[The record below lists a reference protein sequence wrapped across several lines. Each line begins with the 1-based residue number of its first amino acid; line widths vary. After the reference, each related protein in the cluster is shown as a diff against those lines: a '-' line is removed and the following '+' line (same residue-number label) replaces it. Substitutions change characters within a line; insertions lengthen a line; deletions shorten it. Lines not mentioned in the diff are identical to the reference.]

1 MIPKEVYEETLLS
14 FLAPVRQFLDDP
26 KVSEIM
32 INGPNQIF
40 IEKAGRLTLTDAR
53 FPSTEALYA
62 ALRNIAQFVGKL
74 VDEDHPILEA
84 RLPDGS
90 RIEAIIPPAAP
101 DGPDVS
107 IRRFFKETL
116 TVQRLIDFGS
126 LTAEAAAMLECL
138 VALKQNV
145 VVAGGTG
152 SGKTSMLNALSSFIP
167 DGERIV
173 IIEDSREVQLQRQ
186 HVVQL
191 EARPGD
197 AKGRGLV
204 GIRDLFRATLRMRP
218 DRIVV
223 GEIRGGEALDLVQAM
238 TSGHGGCIT
247 TVHATYPR
255 DTLTRL
261 ETMALMSDVALPLSA
276 LRMQL
281 GSAINIIVQTSRLTD
296 GSRKVTH
303 ISEVRGYTPEDG
315 FKITDLFLRRYA
327 GRDAEGSLLSTF
339 EPTGELP
346 LCTEMVHSYGM
357 SFPDVIY
364 EAARVRQAQGH
375 EDDASAGYHH
385 GVEGQD

>member
-14 FLAPVRQFLDDP
+14 FLAPVRPFLDDP

-40 IEKAGRLTLTDAR
+40 IEKAGKLTLTDAR
-53 FPSTEALYA
+53 FPSHEALNA
-62 ALRNIAQFVGKL
+62 ALRNIAQYVGKM
-74 VDEDHPILEA
+74 VNEDNPILEA

-90 RIEAIIPPAAP
+90 RIEAVIPPAAP
-101 DGPDVS
+101 DGPDVA

-116 TVQRLIDFGS
+116 TVQRLVDFGS
-126 LTAEAAAMLECL
+126 LTTEAAQVLECL
-138 VALKQNV
+138 VVIKQNM

-197 AKGRGLV
+197 AKGRGKV
-204 GIRDLFRATLRMRP
+204 SIRDLFRATLRMRP

-247 TVHATYPR
+247 TVHATYPH

-261 ETMALMSDVALPLSA
+261 ETMSLMSDVELPLSA
-276 LRMQL
+276 LRVQL
-281 GSAINIIVQTSRLTD
+281 GSAVNLIVQTSRLQD
-296 GSRKVTH
+296 GSRRVTH
-303 ISEVRGYTPEDG
+303 VSEVRGYSAEKG
-315 FKITDLFLRRYA
+315 FEIVDIFARRFH
-327 GRDAEGSLLSTF
+327 GRDEEGNLISTF

-346 LCTEMVHSYGM
+346 LCTDMVHSYGM
-357 SFPDVIY
+357 AFPEAVY
-364 EAARVRQAQGH
+364 EAARVRAEQGPEAQT
-375 EDDASAGYHH
+375 GYGQGGGQH
-385 GVEGQD
+385 G

>member
-14 FLAPVRQFLDDP
+14 FLAPVRPFLDDP

-53 FPSTEALYA
+53 FSSAEALNA
-62 ALRNIAQFVGKL
+62 ALRNIAQFVGKM
-74 VDEDHPILEA
+74 VNEEHPILEA

-101 DGPDVS
+101 DGPDVA

-116 TVQRLIDFGS
+116 TVQRLVDFGA
-126 LTAEAAAMLECL
+126 LTAEAAAVLEAL
-138 VALKQNV
+138 VVLKQNV

-197 AKGRGLV
+197 AKGRGKV

-223 GEIRGGEALDLVQAM
+223 GEIRGGEALDLIQAM

-247 TVHATYPR
+247 TVHATYPH

-261 ETMALMSDVALPLSA
+261 ETMSLMSDVELPLSA
-276 LRMQL
+276 LRVQL
-281 GSAINIIVQTSRLTD
+281 GSAVNLIVQTSRLQD

-303 ISEVRGYTPEDG
+303 ISEVRGYNPDKG
-315 FKITDLFLRRYA
+315 FEIAHIFERKFH
-327 GRDAEGSLLSTF
+327 GRDEQGNLLSTF
-339 EPTGELP
+339 EPSGELP
-346 LCTEMVHSYGM
+346 LCTELVHSYGM
-357 SFPDVIY
+357 AYPDAVY
-364 EAARVRQAQGH
+364 EAARARAEQGH
-375 EDDASAGYHH
+375 SGYDMHQHGGGHH
-385 GVEGQD
+385 G

>member
-14 FLAPVRQFLDDP
+14 FLTPVRPFLDDP

-40 IEKAGRLTLTDAR
+40 IEKSGKLTLTDAR
-53 FPSTEALYA
+53 FPSHEALNA
-62 ALRNIAQFVGKL
+62 ALRNIAQYVGKM
-74 VDEDHPILEA
+74 VNEDNPILEA

-90 RIEAIIPPAAP
+90 RIEAVIPPAAP

-116 TVQRLIDFGS
+116 TVQRLVDFGS
-126 LTAEAAAMLECL
+126 LTTEAAQVLECL
-138 VALKQNV
+138 VVMKQNI

-197 AKGRGLV
+197 AKGRGKV
-204 GIRDLFRATLRMRP
+204 SIRDLFRATLRMRP

-247 TVHATYPR
+247 TVHATYPH

-261 ETMALMSDVALPLSA
+261 ETMSLMSDVELPLSA
-276 LRMQL
+276 LRVQL
-281 GSAINIIVQTSRLTD
+281 GSAINLVVQTSRLQD
-296 GSRKVTH
+296 GSRRVTH
-303 ISEVRGYTPEDG
+303 VSEVRGYSAEKG
-315 FKITDLFLRRYA
+315 FEIVDIFARRFH
-327 GRDAEGSLLSTF
+327 GRDEEGNLISSF

-346 LCTEMVHSYGM
+346 LCTDMVHSYGM
-357 SFPDVIY
+357 AFPEAVY
-364 EAARVRQAQGH
+364 EAARVRAEQGPEAQ
-375 EDDASAGYHH
+375 SGYGQGGGHH
-385 GVEGQD
+385 G